1 MVMEEAA
8 YIRPKLYYSVILP
21 ISGKK
26 AVVTLAI
33 STPDDE
39 NNFYSKLVQL
49 KDDDGN
55 PMFLVYKVGLACE
68 ECIRNRCPEDC
79 NHVVYRLPFWKSK
92 RRHKRTKKIMSTQS
106 AMFAREAL
114 GVIYSGQAEGFDRD
128 WLQAFEERKHWVYN
142 RPPEIVYTVMDPS
155 GGGDSRTAI
164 VSCTKVER
172 GSSNDRDNYD
182 VQVSFQRVRERIHM
196 ALAQQ

>member
-1 MVMEEAA
+1 MEEAA

-26 AVVTLAI
+26 SVVTLAI

-49 KDDDGN
+49 KDDNGD

-68 ECIRNRCPEDC
+68 KCIRNRVPQDC
-79 NHVVYRLPFWKSK
+79 THVVFRLPFWKSR
-92 RRHKRTKKIMSTQS
+92 RRHKRQKKIMSTQS

-114 GVIYSGQAEGFDRD
+114 GVIYSGDIEGFDRD
-128 WLQAFEERKHWVYN
+128 WLQAFDERKHWVYEQDP
-142 RPPEIVYTVMDPS
+142 RIVYMVMDPS
-155 GGGDSRTAI
+155 GGGESRTAV
-164 VSCTKVER
+164 VSATKVGE
-172 GSSNDRDNYD
+172 DI
-182 VQVSFQRVRERIHM
+182 QVSNFARIHISF
-196 ALAQQ
+196 AHA